1 MRSLGTPTKSRFFS
15 SNSFKFQHLKKIFMS
30 YYAELYVLSDA
41 FTKKLILMF
50 GMCDLVEKLP
60 FWRFFA
66 LKMLITPYGEIFAN
80 REISYLDCTRRDLQ
94 F

>member
-1 MRSLGTPTKSRFFS
+1 MQL
-15 SNSFKFQHLKKIFMS
+15 Q
-30 YYAELYVLSDA
+30 
-41 FTKKLILMF
+41 KKLILVF
-50 GMCDLVEKLP
+50 GMCDLVEKLN

-66 LKMLITPYGEIFAN
+66 LKMLITPYGEIFAD

>member
-1 MRSLGTPTKSRFFS
+1 MP
-15 SNSFKFQHLKKIFMS
+15 
-30 YYAELYVLSDA
+30 YYAELYALSDA
-41 FTKKLILMF
+41 ITKKLILMF
-50 GMCDLVEKLP
+50 GMCDLVEKLH

>member
-1 MRSLGTPTKSRFFS
+1 MRSLGTPTKSRLFS
-15 SNSFKFQHLKKIFMS
+15 SNSFKFQHFKKIFMP
-30 YYAELYVLSDA
+30 YYAELYALSEA
-41 FTKKLILMF
+41 ITKNLILMF
-50 GMCDLVEKLP
+50 GMCDLVEKLQ

-80 REISYLDCTRRDLQ
+80 RENSYSDFTRRDLQ

>member
-15 SNSFKFQHLKKIFMS
+15 CNSFKFQQFKIFFMP
-30 YYAELYVLSDA
+30 YYAELYGLSDA
-41 FTKKLILMF
+41 ITKNSILMF
-50 GMCDLVEKLP
+50 GMCDLVEKLH